1 MYCGN
6 CGQQIADNQLFCP
19 YCGSKT
25 KASTYTNVNAS
36 QMFNQQG
43 GTFYSNTHVKNYNLI
58 SAYTEMFKNYAK
70 FEGRSRRSEY
80 WYAVLAN
87 WIIVMVV
94 YMILFIPIMSDIAT
108 NGEPTGVSLTLSIVV
123 GLVLMVYAFA
133 SLVPSLALG
142 VRRLHDIGKSGWYML
157 MGLIPYVG
165 SIILIVFM
173 ATDSQKGPNQ
183 YGSNPKGM

>member
-25 KASTYTNVNAS
+25 KASTYTNVDTGHA
-36 QMFNQQG
+36 FYQQG
-43 GTFYSNTHVKNYNLI
+43 STFYSNTHVKNYNLI
-58 SAYTEMFKNYAK
+58 SAYTEMFKKYAK

-80 WYAVLAN
+80 WFAALAN
-87 WIIVMVV
+87 WIIIMAA
-94 YMILFIPIMSDIAT
+94 YMILFIPMISDIAA
-108 NGEPTGVSLTLSIVV
+108 NGEPTGASLTISIVV

-133 SLVPSLALG
+133 ALVPSLALG
-142 VRRLHDIGKSGWYML
+142 VRRLHDTGKSGWYML

-173 ATDSQKGPNQ
+173 ATDSQNGPNQ
-183 YGSNPKGM
+183 YGPNPKGM